1 MNLSIIIPAYN
12 SGQFIEKNIETL
24 LNNFSGSEIIIVNDG
39 STDDTLNKISNYQ
52 EKIVIINH
60 SKNYGKGKALRS
72 GFKIASKDIIIFTD
86 ADLPYG
92 IENIKIMYDMLA
104 RNEGDVIIGYRTDF
118 KENFWRHATHW
129 GINIIIQTLFWW
141 SIFDTQ
147 CGIKGFKKSFID
159 KIESKLI
166 IDNFTIDIELL
177 YMAKIHKQK
186 ILKILVEM
194 KKDTHASTIK
204 IKDIIIM
211 CFDIL
216 KIRFNKNY
224 FKNKND

>member
-118 KENFWRHATHW
+118 KENF
-129 GINIIIQTLFWW
+129 
-141 SIFDTQ
+141 
-147 CGIKGFKKSFID
+147 
-159 KIESKLI
+159 
-166 IDNFTIDIELL
+166 
-177 YMAKIHKQK
+177 
-186 ILKILVEM
+186 
-194 KKDTHASTIK
+194 
-204 IKDIIIM
+204 
-211 CFDIL
+211 
-216 KIRFNKNY
+216 
-224 FKNKND
+224 